1 MNRSERRKYSKLG
14 VSNKT
19 IMDKTL
25 SDTYEQ
31 GYKAGMKS
39 VSDIVFYMT
48 AYTINYKLGF
58 GKERLPKIMKEIYSN
73 IDAYRTKHLTPS
85 DYNTIVSEMNKLG
98 VCIK

>member
-1 MNRSERRKYSKLG
+1 MNRAERRRYSSLG
-14 VSNKT
+14 ISNKA

-25 SDTYEQ
+25 SDMREQ
-31 GYKAGMKS
+31 GIKEGMRMCEE
-39 VSDIVFYMT
+39 IVFYMT

-58 GKERLPKIMKEIYSN
+58 GKERLPKIMKEIYNN

-98 VCIK
+98 VSIK

>member
-1 MNRSERRKYSKLG
+1 MNRAERRRCNHLG
-14 VSNKT
+14 VSNKM

-25 SDTYEQ
+25 SDVYEQ
-31 GYKAGMKS
+31 GVKDGMKS
-39 VSDIVFYMT
+39 VSEIVFYMA

-58 GKERLPKIMKEIYSN
+58 GKERLPKIMEEIYSN

>member
-14 VSNKT
+14 VSKKT

-25 SDTYEQ
+25 SDVYEQ
-31 GYKAGMKS
+31 GVKDGMKS
-39 VSDIVFYMT
+39 VTEIVFYMA

-58 GKERLPKIMKEIYSN
+58 GKERLQKIMKEIYNN

-98 VCIK
+98 VSIK

>member
-1 MNRSERRKYSKLG
+1 MNRAERRKYSKLG
-14 VSNKT
+14 ASNKM

-25 SDTYEQ
+25 SDVYEQ
-31 GYKAGMKS
+31 GVKDGMKS

-73 IDAYRTKHLTPS
+73 IDAYRTKHLTPN

>member
-14 VSNKT
+14 VSNKM

-25 SDTYEQ
+25 SDVYEQ
-31 GYKAGMKS
+31 GVKDGMKS
-39 VSDIVFYMT
+39 VTEIVFYMA

-58 GKERLPKIMKEIYSN
+58 GKERLPKIMEEIYSN